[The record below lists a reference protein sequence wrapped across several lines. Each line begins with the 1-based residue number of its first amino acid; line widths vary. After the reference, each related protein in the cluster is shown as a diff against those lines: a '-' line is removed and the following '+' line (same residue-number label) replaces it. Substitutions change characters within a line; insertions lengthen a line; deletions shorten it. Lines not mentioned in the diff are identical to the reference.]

1 MDNSKTPNI
10 ALAEEVAKEAVKEG
24 KKLRDKNRTTR
35 FIAVCLCIAFCI
47 LFICSAF
54 CVTYGIDR
62 YFTYQEGIVIEREVV
77 DGGEGGIAIKGDNN
91 KTAGGDMSG
100 EDYDDTDY

>member
-62 YFTYQEGIVIEREVV
+62 YFTHEVV